1 MFGLFKAA
9 PFEDDSLGLLTRS
22 GGLWRGSIALGRHG
36 KIALSLSGE
45 RQSPDSA
52 SLALARELPARYESL
67 LSQVQAS
74 LFEHY
79 EPYRDA
85 NSTGELPDPSEPFP
99 KILCPEDVWHCVFS
113 QWVRIE
119 PLQGAPQDGPT
130 IEIAYRVAWDEEH
143 TVGARI
149 QGWRLFE
156 LCGSVV

>member
-1 MFGLFKAA
+1 MFGLFKTA
-9 PFEDDSLGLLTRS
+9 PFEDDRLGSLTRS
-22 GGLWRGSIALGRHG
+22 GGSWRGIIALGQHG
-36 KIALSLSGE
+36 KFELSLSGG

-67 LSQVQAS
+67 LSQIQAS

-85 NSTGELPDPSEPFP
+85 DSAGELPEPSEPFP
-99 KILCPEDVWHCVFS
+99 KIERAEDVWPHVFS
-113 QWVRIE
+113 RWVRIE
-119 PLQGAPQDGPT
+119 PLQGSPQDGPT

-149 QGWRLFE
+149 QGWSLFE